1 MIRCQPVVKT
11 IRELVDAPVVVE
23 KEIESVMEKVEEAGV
38 KQVAEEKSEE
48 KSEEQ
53 SAVELA
59 ETKDDE
65 LVQAKDDELVQVNDD
80 ERTRALLDAL
90 ESNLVLV
97 YDLETGEIVSTSSA
111 KDSDLLLD
119 STPPPPGREPPAS
132 LKNLEDLAKVV
143 RCLPPA
149 RMPEL
154 TTRRGTDA
162 RIHRRRSPRA
172 RGPRPPPRHYAR
184 PSSFRRTARPPRFHP
199 PRDRE

>member
-119 STPPPPGREPPAS
+119 STPPPPGRETPAS

-143 RCLPPA
+143 RCLPPRTNA
-149 RMPEL
+149 RANHE
-154 TTRRGTDA
+154 A
-162 RIHRRRSPRA
+162 RNRCANPSPTLSA
-172 RGPRPPPRHYAR
+172 RT
-184 PSSFRRTARPPRFHP
+184 RTATSPSPLRPA
-199 PRDRE
+199 